1 MEYQGKIYGKT
12 TIEDPVVL
20 ELFECPS
27 MQRLKKVS
35 QHGHFEVYFPGTD
48 FSRYEHSLGV
58 FILLKKFNA
67 SLPEQISGLLHDVSH
82 TAFSHV
88 ADYIFSDGSG
98 EHQNFQDDELENF
111 IEKSEIPEI
120 LEKYGIDYKNI
131 LDDSKFPL
139 KEKELPDLCADRIDY
154 FLREA
159 KNLKKASQED
169 IDRFLNNF
177 EIVDNFWVF
186 KDKEI
191 AKKYAYLFLDINN
204 FFWSGLETG
213 VMFKTMG
220 ELMKYTIKSGIIKR
234 EDLFT
239 TDKEIWEK
247 IRPEAE
253 KDKNL
258 KLLLDRADNKYKYIA
273 SDKND
278 YDLFARC
285 KSRVVNPLFLEN
297 GSLKRV
303 SDTDKEF
310 VGLKEKYSKPKE
322 YYIKFLELR

>member
-1 MEYQGKIYGKT
+1 MEYQDKIYGKII
-12 TIEDPVVL
+12 IEDPVVL
-20 ELFECPS
+20 KLVECPS
-27 MQRLKKVS
+27 MQRLKKIS
-35 QHGHFEVYFPGTD
+35 QHGHFEPFFPNTE
-48 FSRYEHSLGV
+48 FSRFEHSIGV
-58 FILLKKFNA
+58 FILLKRFNA
-67 SLPEQISGLLHDVSH
+67 PLLEQISGLLHDVSH

-98 EHQNFQDDELENF
+98 EYQNFQDDELENF
-111 IEKSEIPEI
+111 IEKSEILEI
-120 LEKYGIDYKNI
+120 FKKYGIDYKNI

-139 KEKELPDLCADRIDY
+139 KEKKLPDLCADRIDY

-169 IDRFLNNF
+169 IDEFLNNF
-177 EIVDNFWVF
+177 EIVDDLWVF
-186 KDKEI
+186 KDKEM
-191 AKKYAYLFLDINN
+191 AKKYAYLFLDVNN

-220 ELMKYTIKSGIIKR
+220 ELMKYAIDSGIIKR

-239 TDKEIWEK
+239 TDKEIWER
-247 IRPEAE
+247 IRPEVE
-253 KDKNL
+253 KNQNL

-273 SDKND
+273 SNEND

-285 KSRVVNPLFLEN
+285 KSRVVDPLFLEK
-297 GSLKRV
+297 GVLKRV
-303 SDTDKEF
+303 SDIDKEF
-310 VGLKEKYSKPKE
+310 VELKEKHSKPKE